1 MIGLYQSF
9 KISISFI
16 TPCMVSFIANVQ
28 SREAYRQKVDFRE
41 NGGGGSRVQGFFLSL
56 KWTVLMGAQ
65 LCDDSRNH

>member
-16 TPCMVSFIANVQ
+16 TPCMISFIANVQ

-41 NGGGGSRVQGFFLSL
+41 GVGWGEWGWWLKGTGFLFESKVDRADGRTAL
-56 KWTVLMGAQ
+56 
-65 LCDDSRNH
+65 